1 MPTISI
7 FYGLVIRMYFNDHAP
22 PHFHVE
28 YAEFKA
34 TVSIQTLTIATGKAP
49 RRAQML
55 VLDWTELHQPELLE
69 DWQLCMN
76 KQQPLQIA
84 PLQ

>member
-28 YAEFKA
+28 YAEYKA
-34 TVSIQTLTIATGKAP
+34 TVDISTLMIATGKLP

-55 VLDWTELHQPELLE
+55 VLDWAELHQAELVE
-69 DWQLCMN
+69 DWELCRTKQL
-76 KQQPLQIA
+76 PRQIA

>member
-34 TVSIQTLTIATGKAP
+34 TVNIQTLTLATGKLP

-55 VLDWTELHQPELLE
+55 VLDWAELHQAELLE
-69 DWQLCMN
+69 DWQLCMD
-76 KQQPLQIA
+76 KQQPRQIA

>member
-34 TVSIQTLTIATGKAP
+34 TVSIQTLTIATGKLP
-49 RRAQML
+49 RSAQML
-55 VLDWTELHQPELLE
+55 VLDWAELHQAELLE
-69 DWQLCMN
+69 DWQLCMD
-76 KQQPLQIA
+76 KQQPRQIA

>member
-1 MPTISI
+1 MPTTSF

-34 TVSIQTLTIATGKAP
+34 TIDIDSLTLTTGKPP
-49 RRAQML
+49 RRAHML
-55 VLDWTELHQPELLE
+55 VLDMAELYPS
-69 DWQLCMN
+69 
-76 KQQPLQIA
+76 
-84 PLQ
+84 

>member
-1 MPTISI
+1 
-7 FYGLVIRMYFNDHAP
+7 MYFNDHA

-34 TVSIQTLTIATGKAP
+34 TVNIQTLALATGRLP

-55 VLDWTELHQPELLE
+55 VLDWAELHQAELLE

-76 KQQPLQIA
+76 KQQPRQIA

>member
-1 MPTISI
+1 MPTIST

-34 TVSIQTLTIATGKAP
+34 TVAIQTLTIASGKLP

-55 VLDWTELHQPELLE
+55 VLDWAELHQAELLE
-69 DWQLCMN
+69 NWQLCMD
-76 KQQPLQIA
+76 KQQPRQIA

>member
-1 MPTISI
+1 MPTISF
-7 FYGLVIRMYFNDHAP
+7 FYGIVIRMYFNDHAP

-34 TVSIQTLTIATGKAP
+34 TVEIGSLTLKTGKLP

-55 VLDWTELHQPELLE
+55 VLDWAELHQAELLE
-69 DWQLCMN
+69 DWRLCEA
-76 KQQPLQIA
+76 KQQPRQIA
-84 PLQ
+84 PLL